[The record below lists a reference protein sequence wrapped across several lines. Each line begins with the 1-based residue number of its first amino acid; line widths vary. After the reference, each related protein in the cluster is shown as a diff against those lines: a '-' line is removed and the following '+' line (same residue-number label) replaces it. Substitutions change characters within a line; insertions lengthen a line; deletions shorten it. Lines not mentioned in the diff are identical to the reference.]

1 MILYGWLWGD
11 ILDKKAIGSRIRA
24 VRLRLGL
31 SMEEFI
37 ERIDNKPGK
46 GRSGTV
52 NNWESGKNAP
62 NKQRLKRIAELGG
75 VSVEYLINGSR
86 LSIDDIKK
94 LANKLTK
101 EEHLTSEEI
110 KKANEAMLD
119 SKEISKTIF
128 DSTNQKAKAK
138 LKNQQQIIDEHPL
151 NPFDRDLYAD
161 FVALFNLLRL
171 TGSEQQYISFSTLIN
186 FMFRIANGNMEYDKE
201 DLLPNIDKLLSS
213 FPIKK
218 ENKKD

>member
-1 MILYGWLWGD
+1 
-11 ILDKKAIGSRIRA
+11 
-24 VRLRLGL
+24 
-31 SMEEFI
+31 MEEFI

>member
-1 MILYGWLWGD
+1 M
-11 ILDKKAIGSRIRA
+11 DKKAIGSRIRA

-94 LANKLTK
+94 LADKLTK
-101 EEHLTSEEI
+101 EGYLTSEEI

-138 LKNQQQIIDEHPL
+138 LKNQQQILKEYPL
-151 NPFDRDLYAD
+151 NPFDRDLYAN
-161 FVALFNLLRL
+161 FVSLFNLLRL
-171 TGSEQQYISFSTLIN
+171 TGSEKQYVSFSTLIN
-186 FMFRIANGNMEYDKE
+186 FILRIANGTIEYDK
-201 DLLPNIDKLLSS
+201 DDIIPNIDKFLSS
-213 FPIKK
+213 FPV
-218 ENKKD
+218 KKDPESSR

>member
-1 MILYGWLWGD
+1 M
-11 ILDKKAIGSRIRA
+11 DKKAIGSRIRA

-138 LKNQQQIIDEHPL
+138 LKNQQQILKEYPL

-161 FVALFNLLRL
+161 FVSLFNLLRL
-171 TGSEQQYISFSTLIN
+171 TGSEKQYVSFSTLIN
-186 FMFRIANGNMEYDKE
+186 FMLRIANGTMKYDRD
-201 DLLPNIDKLLSS
+201 DLLPNIDEWLSS
-213 FPIKK
+213 LPVKNKEKK
-218 ENKKD
+218 

>member
-1 MILYGWLWGD
+1 M
-11 ILDKKAIGSRIRA
+11 GSRIRA

-94 LANKLTK
+94 LADKLTK
-101 EEHLTSEEI
+101 EKHLTSEQI

-128 DSTNQKAKAK
+128 DSINQKAEAK
-138 LKNQQQIIDEHPL
+138 LKNQQQTLKEYPL

-161 FVALFNLLRL
+161 FVSLFNLLRL
-171 TGSEQQYISFSTLIN
+171 TGSEEQYVSFSTLIN
-186 FMFRIANGNMEYDKE
+186 FILRIANGTIEYDK
-201 DLLPNIDKLLSS
+201 DDIIPNIDKFLSS
-213 FPIKK
+213 FPV
-218 ENKKD
+218 KKDNSDESK

>member
-1 MILYGWLWGD
+1 
-11 ILDKKAIGSRIRA
+11 
-24 VRLRLGL
+24 
-31 SMEEFI
+31 MEEFI

-94 LANKLTK
+94 LADKLTK
-101 EEHLTSEEI
+101 EGYLTSEEI

-138 LKNQQQIIDEHPL
+138 LKNQQQILKEYPL
-151 NPFDRDLYAD
+151 NPFDRDLYAN
-161 FVALFNLLRL
+161 FVSLFNLLRL
-171 TGSEQQYISFSTLIN
+171 TGSEKQYVSFSTLIN
-186 FMFRIANGNMEYDKE
+186 FILRIANGTIEYDK
-201 DLLPNIDKLLSS
+201 DDIIPNIDKFLSS
-213 FPIKK
+213 FPV
-218 ENKKD
+218 KKDNSDESK

>member
-1 MILYGWLWGD
+1 
-11 ILDKKAIGSRIRA
+11 
-24 VRLRLGL
+24 
-31 SMEEFI
+31 MEEFI

-75 VSVEYLINGSR
+75 VSVEYLINGSQ
-86 LSIDDIKK
+86 LSVANLKK
-94 LANKLTK
+94 LAEKLKK
-101 EEHLTSEEI
+101 EDQLTNEEI
-110 KKANEAMLD
+110 TKANEALLD
-119 SKEISKTIF
+119 AKIFGKTLF
-128 DSTNQKAKAK
+128 DSTNQKATVK
-138 LKNQQQIIDEHPL
+138 LKKQQQIIDEYPL

-213 FPIKK
+213 FPV
-218 ENKKD
+218 KKDPESSR

>member
-1 MILYGWLWGD
+1 M
-11 ILDKKAIGSRIRA
+11 GSRIRA

-94 LANKLTK
+94 LADKLTK
-101 EEHLTSEEI
+101 EGYLTSEEI

-138 LKNQQQIIDEHPL
+138 LKNQQQILKEYPL
-151 NPFDRDLYAD
+151 NPFDRDLYAN
-161 FVALFNLLRL
+161 FVSLFNLLRL
-171 TGSEQQYISFSTLIN
+171 TGSEKQYVSFSTLIN
-186 FMFRIANGNMEYDKE
+186 FILRIANGTIEYDK
-201 DLLPNIDKLLSS
+201 DDIIPNIDKFLSS
-213 FPIKK
+213 FPV
-218 ENKKD
+218 KKDPESSR

>member
-1 MILYGWLWGD
+1 M
-11 ILDKKAIGSRIRA
+11 DKKAIGSRIRA

-94 LANKLTK
+94 LADKLTK
-101 EEHLTSEEI
+101 EGYLTSEEI

-128 DSTNQKAKAK
+128 DLTNQKAKAK
-138 LKNQQQIIDEHPL
+138 LKNQQQILKEYPL
-151 NPFDRDLYAD
+151 NPFDRDLYAN
-161 FVALFNLLRL
+161 FVSLFNLLRL
-171 TGSEQQYISFSTLIN
+171 TGSEKQYVSFSTLIN
-186 FMFRIANGNMEYDKE
+186 FILRIANGTIEYDK
-201 DLLPNIDKLLSS
+201 DDIIPNIDKFLSS
-213 FPIKK
+213 FPV
-218 ENKKD
+218 KKDPESSR

>member
-1 MILYGWLWGD
+1 M
-11 ILDKKAIGSRIRA
+11 DKKAIGSRIRA
-24 VRLRLGL
+24 VRLKLGL

-94 LANKLTK
+94 LADKLTK
-101 EEHLTSEEI
+101 EGYLTSEEI

-138 LKNQQQIIDEHPL
+138 LKNQQQILKEYPL
-151 NPFDRDLYAD
+151 NPFDRDLYAN
-161 FVALFNLLRL
+161 FVSLFNLLRL
-171 TGSEQQYISFSTLIN
+171 TGSEKQYVSFSTLIN
-186 FMFRIANGNMEYDKE
+186 FILRIANGTIEYDK
-201 DLLPNIDKLLSS
+201 DDIIPNIDKFLSS
-213 FPIKK
+213 FPV
-218 ENKKD
+218 KKDPESSR

>member
-1 MILYGWLWGD
+1 
-11 ILDKKAIGSRIRA
+11 
-24 VRLRLGL
+24 
-31 SMEEFI
+31 MEEFI

-94 LANKLTK
+94 LADKLTK
-101 EEHLTSEEI
+101 EGYLTSEEI

-138 LKNQQQIIDEHPL
+138 LKNQQQILKEYPL
-151 NPFDRDLYAD
+151 NPFDRDLYAN
-161 FVALFNLLRL
+161 FVSLFNLLRL
-171 TGSEQQYISFSTLIN
+171 TGSEKQYVSFSTLIN
-186 FMFRIANGNMEYDKE
+186 FILRIANGTIEYDK
-201 DLLPNIDKLLSS
+201 DDIIPNIDKFLSS
-213 FPIKK
+213 FPV
-218 ENKKD
+218 KKDPESSR

>member
-1 MILYGWLWGD
+1 M
-11 ILDKKAIGSRIRA
+11 DKKAIGGRIRA

-94 LANKLTK
+94 LADKLTK
-101 EEHLTSEEI
+101 EGYLTSEEI

-138 LKNQQQIIDEHPL
+138 LKNQQQILKEYPL
-151 NPFDRDLYAD
+151 NPFDRDLYAN
-161 FVALFNLLRL
+161 FVSLFNLLRL
-171 TGSEQQYISFSTLIN
+171 TGSEKQYVSFSTLIN
-186 FMFRIANGNMEYDKE
+186 FILRIANGTIEYDK
-201 DLLPNIDKLLSS
+201 DDIIPNIDKFLSS
-213 FPIKK
+213 FPV
-218 ENKKD
+218 KKDPESSR